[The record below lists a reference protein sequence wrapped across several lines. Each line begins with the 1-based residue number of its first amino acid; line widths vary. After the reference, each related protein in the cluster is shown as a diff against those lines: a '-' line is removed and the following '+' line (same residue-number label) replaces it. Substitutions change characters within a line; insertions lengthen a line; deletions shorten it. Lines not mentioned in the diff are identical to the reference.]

1 MNLFRAYL
9 FNVVFYCFTAIVCI
23 LYIPALFLPKGPYRR
38 ALEFYFASVHVIE
51 KYVLGL
57 TYEVIGLENLPSSGS
72 YIVGAKHQ
80 SAYETMKLYLLFP
93 NPAVILKKELLY
105 LPFWGWLAL
114 KSGAIAIDRKTRER
128 AMRSITEG
136 AIRVRDEG
144 RPIAIFPQGTRTSID
159 ETPQIKKYRWGIARM
174 AKAAELD
181 IIPVALNSGVYWPRN
196 AFLKKPGKVTF
207 KILPPISYKLSE
219 KDIMKKLEGS
229 LETESNKL
237 VAEAKKAS

>member
-1 MNLFRAYL
+1 M
-9 FNVVFYCFTAIVCI
+9 
-23 LYIPALFLPKGPYRR
+23 
-38 ALEFYFASVHVIE
+38 
-51 KYVLGL
+51 
-57 TYEVIGLENLPSSGS
+57 
-72 YIVGAKHQ
+72 
-80 SAYETMKLYLLFP
+80 
-93 NPAVILKKELLY
+93 KKELLY